1 MIVISFFLCPMSP
14 VYILLFIAV
23 YFAVL
28 LAISY
33 VTSKESDNESFF
45 LGNRKSPWY
54 VVAFGMIGT
63 SLSGVTFISVPGWV
77 EANQFSYMQTVLGYL
92 IGYFFIAFVL
102 LPLYYRLNLTSIYSY
117 LELRFGKWSYKTGA
131 FYFLL
136 SRILGASFRLF
147 LVASVLQEFVF
158 NTWGIPFEVTVLFT
172 ILFIW
177 LYTHRGGIKT
187 IIWTDTLQTLF
198 MLSAVGISIYL
209 ISKDLNMSI
218 GGMVDRIASSD
229 LSQIVF
235 LDSFNEKKHLIK
247 QLLSGAFIAICMTGL
262 DQDMMQKNISC
273 KNVKDAKKNMITFS
287 IVLVFVNL
295 VFLAL
300 GALLYIYAGEKGIDV
315 PKRTDLLYPT
325 IALNSGLGMGLGVMF
340 ILGLISAAYS
350 SADSAL
356 TALTT
361 SFCVDFAG
369 IETLSEPERDKMR
382 KKVHIAMSVVLLG
395 VIIAL
400 KYLVSESVIDTLLQ
414 VAAYTYGPLLG
425 LFIFGLF
432 TKKALKDQYV
442 PIVCALSPALTYVIW
457 MNSEAWFGGY
467 VFAYELLAVDGL
479 LTFIGLRIIA
489 QKKPAVLQPGLVQ
502 GS

>member
-1 MIVISFFLCPMSP
+1 VISFFLCLMSP
-14 VYILLFIAV
+14 VYILLFIAL
-23 YFAVL
+23 YFAL
-28 LAISY
+28 LLVVSY
-33 VTSKESDNESFF
+33 VTSKDSDNASFF
-45 LGNRKSPWY
+45 LGNRESPWY

-77 EANQFSYMQTVLGYL
+77 EANQFSYMQTVIGYL

-102 LPLYYRLNLTSIYSY
+102 LPLYYRLNLTSIYTY
-117 LELRFGKWSYKTGA
+117 LEQRFGKWSYKTGA

-147 LVASVLQEFVF
+147 LVATVLQEFVF
-158 NTWGIPFEVTVLFT
+158 NTWGVPFEVTVLCT

-187 IIWTDTLQTLF
+187 IIWTDTLQTFF

-218 GGMVDRIASSD
+218 GGMIDRVASSD
-229 LSQIVF
+229 LSQMVF
-235 LDSFNEKKHLIK
+235 LDSFKEKKHLVK

-273 KNVKDAKKNMITFS
+273 KNVGEAKKNMITFS

-300 GALLYIYAGEKGIDV
+300 GALLYIYAGEKGIDI
-315 PKRTDLLYPT
+315 PKRTDLLYPV
-325 IALNSGLGMGLGVMF
+325 IALNSGLGMGLGIMF

-369 IETLSEPERDKMR
+369 IEALEEMERDRMR
-382 KKVHIAMSVVLLG
+382 KKVHILMSVVLLV

-400 KYLVSESVIDTLLQ
+400 KYLVSKSVIDTLLQ

-425 LFIFGLF
+425 LFIFGLY
-432 TKKALKDQYV
+432 TKKAVRDPYV
-442 PIVCALSPALTYVIW
+442 PVVCALAPALTYVIW
-457 MNSEAWFGGY
+457 KNSEEWFGGY

-479 LTFIGLRIIA
+479 ITFIGLWAIS
-489 QKKPAVLQPGLVQ
+489 QKKPLSTAGGP
-502 GS
+502 S